1 MSTKRKAEIL
11 LFVDVSHE
19 RFVLNATS
27 MLDQTNASSS
37 ISDNFVA
44 GQMNRFTFLSKESK
58 GYAIYFFKKRTF
70 SATEFLV

>member
-1 MSTKRKAEIL
+1 M
-11 LFVDVSHE
+11 DVSHE

-27 MLDQTNASSS
+27 MQDQTNASSS

-58 GYAIYFFKKRTF
+58 GMQSTF
-70 SATEFLV
+70 LRKELLVLQNF